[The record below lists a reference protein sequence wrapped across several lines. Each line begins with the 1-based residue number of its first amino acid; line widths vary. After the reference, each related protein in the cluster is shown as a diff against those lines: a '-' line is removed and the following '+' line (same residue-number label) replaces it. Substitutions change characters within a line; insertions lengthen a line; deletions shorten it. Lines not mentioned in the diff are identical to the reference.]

1 MNLGEFYN
9 RCVAAG
15 IEADPRG
22 KAGIDRYL
30 KAERK
35 RYESLEGL
43 ERESYDNQRLS
54 NPFTDVR
61 ILNGD
66 EKTQLKALMVGI
78 DAYQPELLI
87 ADRLRASGRRVDAV
101 LTHHPAGFG
110 IKRLPEVL
118 DIQTE
123 QWISFGIPAHIAQ
136 SLNEERLEEVVRRF
150 HVMNSDA
157 AVDAAVLLGM
167 PYMCSHTAADNWVY
181 RYLQNKMDKSK
192 PVTVSDVTEI
202 LHQEPEYRHQ
212 ALMQAPPMLAAGK
225 KTSRCGKVFVEM
237 TGGVMPKEQALE
249 ELSRSGISTLV
260 VMHMTEEGLA
270 AAKKAKLNVV
280 IAGHMASDTMGMNL
294 MLDRALPTGDEID
307 IIECAGF
314 KRFDRR
320 TGRAARRARKPAG
333 GRARSVPK
341 ARKVGRAS
349 RR

>member
-1 MNLGEFYN
+1 MNLGELYK
-9 RCVAAG
+9 RCIKAG

-22 KAGIDRYL
+22 KKGIDRYL
-30 KAERK
+30 KAENK
-35 RYESLEGL
+35 RYESLEGF
-43 ERESYDNQRLS
+43 EKESYDHERLA

-66 EKTQLKALMVGI
+66 EGTQLKALMVGI

-87 ADRLRASGRRVDAV
+87 ADRLRANGKNVDAV

-123 QWISFGIPAHIAQ
+123 QWISLGVPAHIAQ
-136 SLNEERLEEVVRRF
+136 SLNDERLEEVVRRF

-157 AVDAAVLLGM
+157 AVDAAVLLGV
-167 PYMCSHTAADNWVY
+167 PYMCSHTAADNCVY
-181 RYLQNKMDKSK
+181 RHLQAKMDKSK
-192 PVTVSDVTEI
+192 PAAVSDVTEM
-202 LHQEPEYRHQ
+202 LREEPEYRHQ
-212 ALMQAPPMLAAGK
+212 ALMQAPPMIVAGK
-225 KTSRCGKVFVEM
+225 GTNRCGNVFVEM
-237 TGGVMPKEQALE
+237 TGGVMPKEQALD

-260 VMHMTEEGLA
+260 VMHITEEGLV

-294 MLDRALPTGDEID
+294 MLDRALPPGDDIE

-320 TGRAARRARKPAG
+320 AKRARVPAR
-333 GRARSVPK
+333 GRARGAK
-341 ARKVGRAS
+341 RAR